1 MDSILLL
8 ILVLLYTFQSF
19 FCKLYTTACKVEKT
33 ATPVFNALFGGVI
46 GLVTLGIY
54 GFRFQPSAVTWI
66 FGLVNAVLLF
76 VYNSALIGASKRGS
90 YAFLNICMLFG
101 GILVPMFVSLI
112 QWGDTFSLMQILAIL
127 LMLAAFVVINCK
139 GISFKGS
146 QGMYYL
152 FCVLLFL
159 SNGAFGAVM
168 DGQQRMLAGEERG
181 EMIAISYV
189 GTAVLSL
196 LYIAVLEK
204 KEFVPSFKVGTK
216 ALLFGLGSGAVAVAA
231 VNLMMYLL
239 TKIPSTI
246 LYTID
251 NGGVMVASALFAAIF
266 LKEKI
271 EKQQALGYVL
281 ALVSI
286 VMLSL

>member
-139 GISFKGS
+139 GISFQGS

-168 DGQQRMLAGEERG
+168 DGQQRMLAGKERG
-181 EMIAISYV
+181 EMIVISYV